1 MVVDVEADW
10 PEMDPLVDELGY
22 ASSLFEKKLEEVAG
36 ETSTSFYIPKPQLLG
51 VHKWQDQNKTGHDKV
66 CSYTPKRQKQ

>member
-1 MVVDVEADW
+1 MVVDVEAAL

-36 ETSTSFYIPKPQLLG
+36 ETSAPFYIPKPQLLS
-51 VHKWQDQNKTGHDKV
+51 KQD
-66 CSYTPKRQKQ
+66 RA